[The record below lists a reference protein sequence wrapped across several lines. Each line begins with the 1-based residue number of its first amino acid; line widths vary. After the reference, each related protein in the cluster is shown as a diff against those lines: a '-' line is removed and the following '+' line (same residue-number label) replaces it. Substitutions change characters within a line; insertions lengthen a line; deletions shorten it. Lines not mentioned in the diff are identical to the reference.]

1 MSTPLKSRF
10 NFPVRLHNVFSAN
23 VMGAENVS
31 SKIQFIFEDPVA
43 DGALDGLGKQVD
55 VVGVI
60 DGAHAGRKVLS
71 AKGALHPPVRELI
84 QMVKPPLPG

>member
-1 MSTPLKSRF
+1 
-10 NFPVRLHNVFSAN
+10 
-23 VMGAENVS
+23 MGPENVS

-60 DGAHAGRKVLS
+60 DGAHAGCKVLA
-71 AKGALHPPVRELI
+71 AKGALHSAVRELI
-84 QMVKPPLPG
+84 QMVKPPLPGWKELRAF

>member
-1 MSTPLKSRF
+1 M
-10 NFPVRLHNVFSAN
+10 
-23 VMGAENVS
+23 MGPENVS

-60 DGAHAGRKVLS
+60 DGAHARRKVLS
-71 AKGALHPPVRELI
+71 AKGALHPAVRELI
-84 QMVKPPLPG
+84 QVVKPSLPG